1 MTISVIRVTKM
12 FYHTLSLIVL
22 WLFCYQDHKDVLP
35 QVSLIVLWLFLFSG
49 SQRCF
54 TTIVTDCTVTISVFR
69 ITKMFYHN
77 CHWLYCDYFCY
88 QDHKDV
94 LPQLSLI
101 VLWLFLLS
109 GSQMFYH
116 KCHWLHYDYFCYQD
130 HRCFTTS
137 VTNCTVTISV
147 IRITDVLSHFVTNC
161 TVTISA
167 IRITKMCYQ
176 KCHWLYCDY
185 FCYQGFRMFLLPFFT
200 LPYSCYNY
208 FQQ

>member
-1 MTISVIRVTKM
+1 M
-12 FYHTLSLIVL
+12 FYH
-22 WLFCYQDHKDVLP
+22 K
-35 QVSLIVLWLFLFSG
+35 
-49 SQRCF
+49 
-54 TTIVTDCTVTISVFR
+54 
-69 ITKMFYHN
+69 
-77 CHWLYCDYFCY
+77 CHWLYCDYFCF

-109 GSQMFYH
+109 GSQRCFTTIVTDCTVTISVIRITKMFYH
-116 KCHWLHYDYFCYQD
+116 NCHWLYCDNFCYQN

-137 VTNCTVTISV
+137 FTNCTVTISV

-167 IRITKMCYQ
+167 IRITKMFYH

-185 FCYQGFRMFLLPFFT
+185 FCYQCFRMFLLPFYY
-200 LPYSCYNY
+200 YSI
-208 FQQ
+208 FML

>member
-1 MTISVIRVTKM
+1 
-12 FYHTLSLIVL
+12 
-22 WLFCYQDHKDVLP
+22 
-35 QVSLIVLWLFLFSG
+35 
-49 SQRCF
+49 
-54 TTIVTDCTVTISVFR
+54 
-69 ITKMFYHN
+69 
-77 CHWLYCDYFCY
+77 
-88 QDHKDV
+88 
-94 LPQLSLI
+94 
-101 VLWLFLLS
+101 
-109 GSQMFYH
+109 MFYH

-208 FQQ
+208 FHSKIYFVASPVYQCRKTFWVHMLKLKCLDYMI